1 MKVIEGGRGR
11 VEQGVVVG
19 NRSAHSGEQHFEPG
33 RLGDGQA
40 ADVEVMND
48 AGDAGQNRVGFE
60 AETGQQ
66 GLESDP
72 LADMAER
79 GAVEVETQCLG
90 RTVGGN
96 FQPQEACVRVDEAP
110 DQPGRSQPV
119 YPRAPAR
126 GPQPALEVSGVE
138 LAMAAVRGVGSSG
151 ESRLRMAASRVSSK
165 AAVWA
170 WA

>member
-1 MKVIEGGRGR
+1 
-11 VEQGVVVG
+11 
-19 NRSAHSGEQHFEPG
+19 
-33 RLGDGQA
+33 
-40 ADVEVMND
+40 MND

-90 RTVGGN
+90 RTVGGR

-126 GPQPALEVSGVE
+126 GPQPALVVSGVE
-138 LAMAAVRGVGSSG
+138 LRDGRGARRRLIRREPVGSSG